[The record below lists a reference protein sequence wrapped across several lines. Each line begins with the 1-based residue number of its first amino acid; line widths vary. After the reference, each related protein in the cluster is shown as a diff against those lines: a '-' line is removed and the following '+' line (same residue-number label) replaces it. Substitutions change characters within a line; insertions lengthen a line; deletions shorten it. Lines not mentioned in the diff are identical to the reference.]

1 MAQRSI
7 FISAGHTN
15 VAGMDRGASGNGY
28 FEGDLTHELRDLIV
42 KYLKDFHSIKAEAD
56 ANNTTLEKTLTWIKH
71 LTTPRCIV
79 FDIHFNAATAQAEGV
94 ECFIPQ
100 KYTQFELG
108 LAEGLANAV
117 VKQTAF
123 KKRGSTAGKAG
134 VKDET
139 QSARKRLGWMSVV
152 GENVLLEVCFITN
165 KQEME
170 VYQLQKKQIAREIA
184 KVLAEWSKK

>member
-1 MAQRSI
+1 MAQRKI

-15 VAGMDRGASGNGY
+15 VAGMDRGASGNG
-28 FEGDLTHELRDLIV
+28 FHEGDLTHELRDLIV
-42 KYLKDFHSIKAEAD
+42 KYLDELHRIKAEAD
-56 ANNTTLEKTLTWIKH
+56 GNNTVLDRTIAWLRHK
-71 LTTPRCIV
+71 TTPRCIV
-79 FDIHFNAATAQAEGV
+79 LDIHFNAATPAAEGV

-100 KYTQFELG
+100 RYTQFELG
-108 LAEGLANAV
+108 LAEALVNAV

-123 KKRGSTAGKAG
+123 KKRGATAGKAG

-152 GENVLLEVCFITN
+152 GENVLLEVCFVSN

-184 KVLAEWSKK
+184 KTLAEWSKK